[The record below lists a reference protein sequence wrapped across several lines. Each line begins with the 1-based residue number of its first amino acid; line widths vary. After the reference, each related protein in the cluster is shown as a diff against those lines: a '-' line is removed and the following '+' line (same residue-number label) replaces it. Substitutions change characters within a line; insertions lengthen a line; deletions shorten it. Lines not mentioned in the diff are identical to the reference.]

1 VRVRRFVTVALGAI
15 LGTLALRWP
24 AAADSAP
31 CRWIANPPY
40 VQVKSG
46 SRVPLLAT
54 AVRGTAIDPTAV
66 PAYTWNP
73 DLVRRG
79 RVRIAADGT
88 VSSIVTVAG
97 GGCTP
102 VRVAVLVYSD
112 GYVPQRSV
120 ALDFGDSQAH
130 DEFDSGRGSFETLA
144 SHAEIGD
151 PFGLYRTWLSAD
163 LRSIAY
169 LHRAGTVENV
179 GDSEMQEQPT
189 FGVRDTSLEIR
200 AGKTVIKGGLVAD
213 LTFMTAGSNTPR
225 PGVSGF
231 GIGIEVPPTL
241 QQTLSAYGAL
251 SYYPNLTGGGVR
263 YRAVRFRTG
272 GTLSLL
278 PFFGYPYYLDLAAVG
293 DRRSDASRAPGA
305 VRFQGIVFGL
315 GYRFGSR
322 L

>member
-1 VRVRRFVTVALGAI
+1 MASFALGAI
-15 LGTLALRWP
+15 LGALASQSP

-31 CRWIANPPY
+31 CRWVANPPY
-40 VQVKSG
+40 VQVKTG
-46 SRVPLLAT
+46 SPVPLLAT
-54 AVRGTAIDPTAV
+54 AVRGTAVDPTVV
-66 PAYTWNP
+66 PVYTWNP
-73 DLVRRG
+73 NLVRRG
-79 RVRIAADGT
+79 RVRIARDGT
-88 VSSIVTVAG
+88 ISSIVTVGG

-102 VRVAVLVYSD
+102 VRVAVLVYAD

-120 ALDFGDSQAH
+120 ALNFGDSQAH
-130 DEFDSGRGSFETLA
+130 DEFDAGRGSFETLA

-169 LHRAGTVENV
+169 LHRAGAVEDV
-179 GDSEMQEQPT
+179 GETETEEEPT

-200 AGKTVIKGGLVAD
+200 AGKTVVPGGLVAD
-213 LTFMTAGSNTPR
+213 LTFMTTGSNTPR

-231 GIGIEVPPTL
+231 GIGLEVPPTL
-241 QQTLSAYGAL
+241 QQTLSAYGAV
-251 SYYPNLTGGGVR
+251 SYYPNLNGGGVR
-263 YRAVRFRTG
+263 YRAVRFRAG

-278 PFFGYPYYLDLAAVG
+278 PFFGYPYYLDLAAIG
-293 DRRSDASRAPGA
+293 DRRSDASRAPA
-305 VRFQGIVFGL
+305 SVRFQGIVFGL

>member
-1 VRVRRFVTVALGAI
+1 MVKIAVGAI
-15 LGTLALRWP
+15 LAALASNAP
-24 AAADSAP
+24 AAADPAT
-31 CRWIANPPY
+31 CRWVANPPY
-40 VQVKSG
+40 VQVERG

-54 AVRGTAIDPTAV
+54 AVRGTTIDPAV
-66 PAYTWNP
+66 TPQYAWNP
-73 DLVRRG
+73 NLVRRG
-79 RVRIAADGT
+79 RVRIAPDGT
-88 VSSIVTVAG
+88 VSSIVTISG

-120 ALDFGDSQAH
+120 AIDFGDSQAH

-144 SHAEIGD
+144 SHAEVGD

-163 LRSIAY
+163 VRSIAY
-169 LHRAGTVENV
+169 LHRAGAVEDV
-179 GDSEMQEQPT
+179 GDTATQEQPT

-200 AGKTVIKGGLVAD
+200 AGKTVIPGGLVAD
-213 LTFMTAGSNTPR
+213 LAFMTAGSNTPR

-231 GIGIEVPPTL
+231 GLGIEVPPTL
-241 QQTLSAYGAL
+241 QQTLSAYGAI
-251 SYYPNLTGGGVR
+251 SYYPNLNGGGVR
-263 YRAVRFRTG
+263 YRAVRFRAG
-272 GTLSLL
+272 GTLSLQ
-278 PFFGYPYYLDLAAVG
+278 PFFGYPYYLDLAAIG
-293 DRRSDASRAPGA
+293 DRRSDASRAPGS

>member
-1 VRVRRFVTVALGAI
+1 VVKIAVGAI
-15 LGTLALRWP
+15 LAALASNAP
-24 AAADSAP
+24 AAADPAP
-31 CRWIANPPY
+31 CRWVANPPY
-40 VQVKSG
+40 VQVERG

-54 AVRGTAIDPTAV
+54 AVRGTTIDPAV
-66 PAYTWNP
+66 TPQYAWNP
-73 DLVRRG
+73 NLVRRG
-79 RVRIAADGT
+79 RVRIAPDGT
-88 VSSIVTVAG
+88 VSSIVTISG

-120 ALDFGDSQAH
+120 AIDFGDSQAH

-144 SHAEIGD
+144 SHAEVGD

-163 LRSIAY
+163 VRSIAY
-169 LHRAGTVENV
+169 LHRAGAVEDV
-179 GDSEMQEQPT
+179 GDTATQEQPT

-200 AGKTVIKGGLVAD
+200 AGKTVIPGGLVAD
-213 LTFMTAGSNTPR
+213 LAFMTAGSNTPR

-263 YRAVRFRTG
+263 YRAVRFRAG

-293 DRRSDASRAPGA
+293 DRRSDASRAPGS

>member
-1 VRVRRFVTVALGAI
+1 MVKIAVGAI
-15 LGTLALRWP
+15 LAALASNAP
-24 AAADSAP
+24 AAADPAP
-31 CRWIANPPY
+31 CRWVANPPY
-40 VQVKSG
+40 VQVERG

-54 AVRGTAIDPTAV
+54 AVRGTTIDPAV
-66 PAYTWNP
+66 TPQYAWNP
-73 DLVRRG
+73 NLVRRG
-79 RVRIAADGT
+79 RVRIAPDGT
-88 VSSIVTVAG
+88 VSSIVTISG

-120 ALDFGDSQAH
+120 AIDFGDSQAH

-144 SHAEIGD
+144 SHAEVGD

-163 LRSIAY
+163 VRSIAY
-169 LHRAGTVENV
+169 LHRAGAVEDV
-179 GDSEMQEQPT
+179 GDTATQEQPT

-200 AGKTVIKGGLVAD
+200 AGKTVIPGGLVAD
-213 LTFMTAGSNTPR
+213 LAFMTAGSNTPR

-263 YRAVRFRTG
+263 YRAVRFRAG

-293 DRRSDASRAPGA
+293 DRRSDASRAPGS

>member
-1 VRVRRFVTVALGAI
+1 MRRFVTVAIGAMLGA
-15 LGTLALRWP
+15 LASFSP
-24 AAADSAP
+24 AAADPAT
-31 CRWIANPPY
+31 CRWVANPPY
-40 VQVKSG
+40 VQVRSG
-46 SRVPLLAT
+46 SPVPLLAT
-54 AVRGTAIDPTAV
+54 GVRGTTIDPTLVA
-66 PAYTWNP
+66 AYTWNP
-73 DLVRRG
+73 NLVRRG
-79 RVRIAADGT
+79 RVRIARDGT
-88 VSSIVTVAG
+88 VSSIVTVSG

-120 ALDFGDSQAH
+120 ALNFGDSQAH
-130 DEFDSGRGSFETLA
+130 DEFDAGRGSFETLG

-163 LRSIAY
+163 MRSIAY
-169 LHRAGTVENV
+169 LHRAGTVEDV
-179 GDSEMQEQPT
+179 GDTAPEEEPT

-200 AGKTVIKGGLVAD
+200 AGKTVIPGGLVAD

-225 PGVSGF
+225 PNVSGF

-241 QQTLSAYGAL
+241 QQTLSAYGAA

-263 YRAVRFRTG
+263 YRAVRFRAG

-293 DRRSDASRAPGA
+293 DRRSDASRAPA
-305 VRFQGIVFGL
+305 SVRFQGIVFGI